1 VLTAWRLVKTRL
13 AATAFD
19 GEGARLFGGRWSGPG
34 TRVVY
39 ASDTLALAALE
50 VLANLQDAALL
61 VSAYS
66 AFRLTIPKALAEEL
80 DPEALPGDWM
90 TSPAPAALRDIG
102 DAWVRAG
109 RSAVIR
115 VPSAIV
121 RTEWNL
127 LLNPAHR
134 RFGEIIIG
142 PRQPF
147 AFDPRF
153 RKR

>member
-19 GEGARLFGGRWSGPG
+19 GEGARLFGGRWSSPG

-61 VSAYS
+61 ASSYS
-66 AFRLTIPKALAEEL
+66 AFRLTIPTALAEEL
-80 DPEALPGDWM
+80 DSSALPADWM
-90 TSPAPAALRDIG
+90 TSPAPVALRDIG
-102 DAWVRAG
+102 DAWVGAG
-109 RSAVIR
+109 RSAVLR

-134 RFGEIIIG
+134 RFGEITIG

>member
-1 VLTAWRLVKTRL
+1 MLTAWRLVKTRL

-19 GEGARLFGGRWSGPG
+19 GEGARLFGGRWSSPG

-61 VSAYS
+61 ASAYS
-66 AFRLTIPKALAEEL
+66 AFRLTIPNALAGEL
-80 DPEALPGDWM
+80 DPAALPADWM
-90 TSPAPAALRDIG
+90 TSPAPATLRDIG
-102 DAWVRAG
+102 DAWVTAG
-109 RSAVIR
+109 RSAVLR

-134 RFGEIIIG
+134 RFGEITIG